1 MSGAFRSPARSAWL
15 IVALLWVIGL
25 LNYLDRQMLVN
36 MRHSIVSDHSL
47 PATTAAAALNAA
59 PGSAG
64 VATWRSMT
72 EAEFGL
78 LSSAF
83 LWTYGLL
90 SPLAGFLAD
99 RFNRRTVILWSL
111 LVWSAVTWLTGH
123 AHTFGELVAAR
134 ALMGISEACYVP
146 AALALIVEYH
156 RGPTRSLATGLHI
169 SGMYV
174 GSILGGLCGWLASTW
189 GWRPGFQVFGVVGL
203 VYGGLLLAAWRPPF
217 ISPPAAPAAPGGALP
232 ERPKAAEA
240 FAHLLASRGFLIL
253 LAVSALVGAAF
264 WTIKNW
270 LPAFFVT
277 EVHVNQA
284 WAGVFSTST
293 FNAAC
298 FFGMLG
304 AGIVAD
310 RWSRR
315 NPRARSLVPAIC
327 FCVGAPCLFCIG
339 FITAVPLLVLCVVI
353 AGMTQGTLDTNL
365 MPALCTVAD
374 ARYRA
379 TGYGLLNCIGTL
391 TGGAMTY
398 AGGFLK
404 DKEVSF
410 ATQFQW
416 GAAAI
421 LVIGLL
427 LFSLRPRAEIV
438 ATGE

>member
-1 MSGAFRSPARSAWL
+1 MNTGSLSPGRGAWAL
-15 IVALLWVIGL
+15 VAMLWVVGM

-36 MRHSIVSDHSL
+36 MRQSIVSDRSL
-47 PATTAAAALNAA
+47 PATRAAAALNAA
-59 PGSAG
+59 SQG
-64 VATWRSMT
+64 ATAPVWRSMT

-83 LWTYGLL
+83 LWIYGLL
-90 SPLAGFLAD
+90 SPLAGYVAD
-99 RFNRRTVILWSL
+99 RFNRRTVILSSL

-123 AHTFGELVAAR
+123 AHTFGEMFAAR

-174 GSILGGLCGWLASTW
+174 GSILGGLCGWLASMW
-189 GWRPGFQVFGVVGL
+189 GWRLGFQVFGWVGL
-203 VYGGLLLAAWRPPF
+203 VYVVVLQLAWRAPW
-217 ISPPAAPAAPGGALP
+217 IAPPAVVQDRLRAGH
-232 ERPKAAEA
+232 PKAREA
-240 FAHLLASRGFLIL
+240 LAHLFSSPGFIIL

-264 WTIKNW
+264 WTLKNW

-277 EVHVNQA
+277 EVHVSQA

-293 FNAAC
+293 FNLAC

-304 AGIVAD
+304 ASAIAD

-315 NPRARSLVPAIC
+315 TPRARSLVPAIC
-327 FCVGAPCLFCIG
+327 FCLGAPVLFSIG
-339 FITAVPLLVLCVVI
+339 FIDSVPLLVLCVIV
-353 AGMTQGTLDTNL
+353 AGMIQSSLDTNL

-374 ARYRA
+374 SRYRA

-391 TGGAMTY
+391 TGGALTY
-398 AGGFLK
+398 AGGILK
-404 DKEVSF
+404 DNHVSF

-421 LVIGLL
+421 LIIGLL
-427 LFSLRPRAEIV
+427 LFAVKPRVGNTE
-438 ATGE
+438 